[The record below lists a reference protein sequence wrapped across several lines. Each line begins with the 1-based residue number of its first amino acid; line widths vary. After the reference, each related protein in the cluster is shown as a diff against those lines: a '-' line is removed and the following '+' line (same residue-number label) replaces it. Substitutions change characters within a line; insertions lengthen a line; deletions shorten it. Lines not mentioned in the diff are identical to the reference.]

1 MSLFRRNSLPVPGQ
15 DEYPSHSIL
24 LNGPRKP
31 TSPLPQPQ
39 HIENLSV
46 PSQGDRRGSVSS
58 VSSYTSTPASHAGST
73 QSSTTPSSAKVSFA
87 PLPEVPPEL
96 KRRNSITLGVA
107 ARKNLLIQ
115 QGTAPGRPPGAGPP
129 HVHGN
134 NGGIRKVYMTDDEWE
149 AYKKQYEAKN
159 GYVLAFF
166 PPPFRLDLDHP
177 NLNPTASISARAQ
190 DTDGRSDPVDLGE
203 LAKSGA
209 KSLWRKVRSS
219 SMSSTTSNASAS
231 SAQSSSPSSQT
242 SELGQPP
249 APGASKASASPRRI
263 FGGRRGSTSSN
274 GRSSNVLGFSDPQL
288 AVKELGT
295 VLEEERSRPTS
306 PRTGGGGLELDTG
319 LAAVSLAEAM
329 MDEKSRHGSSAN
341 GRRDS
346 DEGGDSPDDTPSHT
360 PNNDVALHKGRAPG
374 SPPPHYRLASPPP
387 PDPMTLQEED
397 GEEEDQAEGDEEE
410 DQD

>member
-159 GYVLAFF
+159 G
-166 PPPFRLDLDHP
+166 
-177 NLNPTASISARAQ
+177 
-190 DTDGRSDPVDLGE
+190 SDPVDLGE

-263 FGGRRGSTSSN
+263 FGGRRGSSSSN

-329 MDEKSRHGSSAN
+329 MNEKSRHGSSAN